1 MSNMKDYAMWL
12 DDQEIAK
19 WDTVIGE
26 LIIPEGVNVF
36 TEELLEQYHNDA
48 VWRGHPPT
56 EPPTTPTPTYE
67 IPHDPEDNEVI
78 IEDDDEDDGFLD
90 DDELGDSWQLP
101 DHLPYETATD
111 YHLDL
116 IGELI

>member
-12 DDQEIAK
+12 DDQGIAK
-19 WDTVIGE
+19 WDTGIGE
-26 LIIPEGVNVF
+26 LIVPEGVNVF
-36 TEELLEQYHNDA
+36 TEELLEQYNTDA
-48 VWRGHPPT
+48 EWNGYPSITPP
-56 EPPTTPTPTYE
+56 Y
-67 IPHDPEDNEVI
+67 DPEDNEVI

-101 DHLPYETATD
+101 EHLPTETATD

-116 IGELI
+116 IGELL